1 LIDAGG
7 YPLTQ
12 VNANTVRITTGQILD
27 NTDKHF
33 VMTFTIPNQ
42 KTGAL
47 SLGQL
52 QLNYQAG
59 KEPSQIRLADDSVK
73 LSIVEPSKRTEAL
86 KSVDST
92 IYKKTWSENNL
103 GRMKKTLS
111 DSVREGDKAKA
122 QQAITDYRQ
131 AAEKAQKESN
141 VPLLSPE
148 VEGELNKMNADVEES
163 FKGDAVE
170 QDIKRKR
177 SSKIIQKEAVTQQ
190 RK

>member
-1 LIDAGG
+1 
-7 YPLTQ
+7 
-12 VNANTVRITTGQILD
+12 
-27 NTDKHF
+27 
-33 VMTFTIPNQ
+33 
-42 KTGAL
+42 
-47 SLGQL
+47 
-52 QLNYQAG
+52 
-59 KEPSQIRLADDSVK
+59 
-73 LSIVEPSKRTEAL
+73 
-86 KSVDST
+86 
-92 IYKKTWSENNL
+92 
-103 GRMKKTLS
+103 MKKTLS

-177 SSKIIQKEAVTQQ
+177 SSKVIQKDAVTQQ